1 VDVEEVKLKIDNY
14 RERYKRALRKKVEF
28 MRLRYEKALA
38 SKIFKEPT
46 QKINEYYINIDMKI
60 KNMEMIIQSKIR
72 EAKLKAINYTEKLD
86 ALSPLKTLTRGY
98 SIVEK
103 EGNLLKSTKQVHKN
117 DHINI
122 RLEDGKITA
131 IVNNIE

>member
-1 VDVEEVKLKIDNY
+1 
-14 RERYKRALRKKVEF
+14 
-28 MRLRYEKALA
+28 MRLIYEKALA

>member
-1 VDVEEVKLKIDNY
+1 
-14 RERYKRALRKKVEF
+14 
-28 MRLRYEKALA
+28 
-38 SKIFKEPT
+38 
-46 QKINEYYINIDMKI
+46 MKI